1 LDLLKDSQKK
11 IIMGRMQSRS
21 NATVQWLLVGLLS
34 LGLVSCSLQKRTTLP
49 GWHWEHERT
58 AIHQGP
64 SSNVGTFPKDRHHL
78 GILRRRGA
86 CIQSK
91 VDLSRTLQ
99 VSGQTSLPKQ
109 DVEALTMLA
118 ASEVEDANQHSTLM
132 LSSADTD
139 KNAESETTDKEPN
152 NWLMAAL
159 VMLAMGMMMLP
170 SPVAGVFI
178 GLAPFI
184 FSLGQLVK
192 HSRMEEAQKKKNQGK
207 KVGYIL
213 LMLVSVFVTIGLTSF
228 LAFSAAVDAASGSGW
243 SFSWNYSG
251 PG

>member
-1 LDLLKDSQKK
+1 MK
-11 IIMGRMQSRS
+11 RMQSRS

-34 LGLVSCSLQKRTTLP
+34 WGLVGCSLQKRTTLP

-64 SSNVGTFPKDRHHL
+64 ISNVETSLKYGSQL
-78 GILRRRGA
+78 GITHRRGA
-86 CIQSK
+86 CLEQK
-91 VDLSRTLQ
+91 VDPFRTLQ
-99 VSGQTSLPKQ
+99 VSAQTSLPKQ
-109 DVEALTMLA
+109 DVEALTMLV
-118 ASEVEDANQHSTLM
+118 ASELDEANQHSTSM
-132 LSSADTD
+132 LYSADQK
-139 KNAESETTDKEPN
+139 KNAERETTDKEPD
-152 NWLMAAL
+152 NWLIAAL

-184 FSLGQLVK
+184 FSLGQLVRLT
-192 HSRMEEAQKKKNQGK
+192 RMEEAQKKKNQGK

-213 LMLVSVFVTIGLTSF
+213 LMLASVFVTLGLTSF
-228 LAFSAAVDAASGSGW
+228 LAFSAAVDAAAGSGW

>member
-1 LDLLKDSQKK
+1 
-11 IIMGRMQSRS
+11 
-21 NATVQWLLVGLLS
+21 
-34 LGLVSCSLQKRTTLP
+34 
-49 GWHWEHERT
+49 
-58 AIHQGP
+58 
-64 SSNVGTFPKDRHHL
+64 
-78 GILRRRGA
+78 
-86 CIQSK
+86 
-91 VDLSRTLQ
+91 
-99 VSGQTSLPKQ
+99 
-109 DVEALTMLA
+109 MLA

-184 FSLGQLVK
+184 FSLGQLVR

-228 LAFSAAVDAASGSGW
+228 LAFSAAVDAAAGSGW